1 MAKAAQA
8 KEDLGTTKTTLSS
21 DQSFLAD
28 MTKNC
33 QTVDEEYAARTKV
46 RNEEILAISETLQIV
61 TSDDARDLFEK
72 TISFVQLDSV
82 SVSVSATNSNSKTE
96 TQAEMQDRAKD
107 RAMRRIM
114 STASKNKNWSLA
126 ALAVRV
132 RLDAFTVVK
141 EQMDKMLAELKRQ
154 QQEEYEKKEFCN
166 KEIDETEDAI
176 KVNRQEKDDLD
187 LKHTGLVNTLAT
199 LADEIAALK
208 KQVFEMEVA
217 LKQAGENRKEE
228 NLLFQQSVSDQRATI
243 KILSMALDRL
253 KEFYEKTELV
263 QRNKQAPPPPTPGAY
278 EKSESSGGVM
288 QLIKKIITDAEV
300 EEQDMVFAEKNAQGD
315 YINFVADSTKSIE
328 AARGSIAGKEEQAA
342 MAEAEKSSTEE
353 SQLSNQ
359 AEYEKLR
366 HLELSRHNECDFLVK
381 YFDIRQKA
389 RQDEIDS
396 INEAKAILSGAI

>member
-166 KEIDETEDAI
+166 KEIDETEDSI
-176 KVNRQEKDDLD
+176 KEATQEKEDLSE
-187 LKHTGLVNTLAT
+187 KHTELVNSLETLAE
-199 LADEIAALK
+199 EIATLK
-208 KQVFEMEVA
+208 KQVADMEVE
-217 LKQAGENRKEE
+217 LKQAGENRKNE
-228 NLLFQQSVSDQRATI
+228 NLLFQTSVSDQRATI
-243 KILSMALDRL
+243 KVLNMALDRL
-253 KEFYEKTELV
+253 KEFYGFI
-263 QRNKQAPPPPTPGAY
+263 QGSKQAPPPPKPAGY
-278 EKSESSGGVM
+278 EKSGSSGGVM
-288 QLIKKIITDAEV
+288 QLIAKIISDAEI
-300 EEQDMVFAEKNAQGD
+300 EEEDMVSAEKKAQAD
-315 YINFVADSTKSIE
+315 YISFVSDSTKSIE
-328 AARGSIAGKEEQAA
+328 AARSSIASKEEQVAVT
-342 MAEAEKSSTEE
+342 EADKSSTEE
-353 SQLSNQ
+353 SQLANDQ
-359 AEYEKLR
+359 NLEKLNQLLSAR
-366 HLELSRHNECDFLVK
+366 HGECDFVLK
-381 YFDIRQKA
+381 YFKIRQTA
-389 RQDEIDS
+389 RQEEMDS
-396 INEAKAILSGAI
+396 INEAKAILSGA